1 MKDSKNSILSGRN
14 PVAEALKSEREIEK
28 ILVQKGSTGSVGKII
43 SLAKDRG
50 IPIYYEEKSFLDKR
64 EAVFIRELQQ

>member
-50 IPIYYEEKSFLDKR
+50 
-64 EAVFIRELQQ
+64 